1 MKLARIPT
9 LLLFFGL
16 LGLAGLGCGG
26 ASGPPRASNST
37 TLTTDFDDAKLGA
50 EAAEGMA
57 QQMGIV
63 EDPDLLAYI
72 ESIGRRMLP
81 FAPNRSF
88 DYTFHIVNQSAP
100 NAFAL
105 PGGYI
110 YVSRGLLTLVNS
122 EDELACVLGHEITHA
137 AERHTASR
145 LQYNARLNPLSIGF
159 MRAGKLAAYG
169 RNQESDADRGGQII
183 AAKAGWN
190 PKGMATFMQDV
201 EAMDRLTV
209 GWSRLP
215 GFFDSHPTSPSRSAA
230 SINRAEN
237 LKWTPRP
244 NIAPNH
250 HDFLNKL
257 EGLTLGA
264 DPKEGIFEGSRFLH
278 RDMDFTLLF
287 PDGWELINKH
297 DVVGAIDPLG
307 RASIALQVVGP
318 GDDPK
323 AMAHLFMESDLLL
336 AGGRA
341 SDQQEL
347 LVGSFPAYRI
357 HVSGPEGRG
366 FLTFIAYNGFIY
378 RIDVVSTGGLS
389 RMFEGRGRAV
399 ARSFRPLTEK
409 EKGLFKVTRLEIV
422 KSRGGESLA
431 ALSARTTNELD
442 LPTTAVLND
451 VFINAV
457 LREGQWIKIGR
468 AVRYSPGEEADT
480 SAEGEAP
487 DPATS

>member
-1 MKLARIPT
+1 
-9 LLLFFGL
+9 
-16 LGLAGLGCGG
+16 
-26 ASGPPRASNST
+26 
-37 TLTTDFDDAKLGA
+37 
-50 EAAEGMA
+50 
-57 QQMGIV
+57 MGIV
-63 EDPDLLAYI
+63 DDPALLAYI

-81 FAPNRSF
+81 FAPKRSF

-137 AERHTASR
+137 AERHSASR
-145 LQYNARLNPLSIGF
+145 QEYNARLNPLSVGF

-183 AAKAGWN
+183 AAKAGWD

-201 EAMDRLTV
+201 DAMDRLTV

-264 DPKEGIFEGSRFLH
+264 DPQEGIFEGSRFLH

-297 DVVGAIDPLG
+297 DVVGAIEPLG
-307 RASIALQVVGP
+307 RASIALRITGP

-323 AMAHLFMESDLLL
+323 AMAHLFMESDLNI

-341 SDQQEL
+341 GDQQEL
-347 LVGSFPAYRI
+347 VIGSFPAYRI
-357 HVSGPEGRG
+357 YVSGPEGRG
-366 FLTFIAYNGFIY
+366 FITFIAYKGFIY
-378 RIDVVSTGGLS
+378 RIDVLASGGLA
-389 RMFEGRGRAV
+389 RLFEGRGRAV
-399 ARSFRPLTEK
+399 ARSFRALNEEEK
-409 EKGLFKVTRLEIV
+409 ALFKVTRLEV
-422 KSRGGESLA
+422 VESRGGESLA
-431 ALSARTTNELD
+431 DLSARTTNELD

-451 VFINAV
+451 LFINSV
-457 LREGQWIKIGR
+457 LRDGQWIKIGR
-468 AVRYSPGEEADT
+468 AVRYSPSGEDEEREESQPADSLGPT
-480 SAEGEAP
+480 S
-487 DPATS
+487 S